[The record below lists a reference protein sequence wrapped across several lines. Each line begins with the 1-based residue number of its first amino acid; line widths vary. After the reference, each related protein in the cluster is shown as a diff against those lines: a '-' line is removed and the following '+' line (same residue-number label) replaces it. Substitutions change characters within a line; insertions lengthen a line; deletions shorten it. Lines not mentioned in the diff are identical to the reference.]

1 MEKIILF
8 LILTLSLLTFN
19 CGLDYNI
26 IKTTGTS
33 FLNDDL
39 KYSIRY
45 YSDKNNNIS
54 TIQFTGD
61 TLVEGIEFK
70 RYNFDYQ
77 ENLFYH
83 LGDFEYKRILFDGY
97 NYEIPFFPTYLLK
110 NQKIYENY
118 DNNNFKYFYSC
129 SVDSVRV
136 LHLKSK
142 DYPSSY
148 FVTINITLIVGQDDT
163 TLFEK
168 YILNFERGIVG
179 FFKDGE
185 YFYLDSI
192 IY

>member
-33 FLNDDL
+33 FLNDDV

-61 TLVEGIEFK
+61 TTIEGIKYK

-83 LGDFEYKRILFDGY
+83 LGDFEYKRILFEGY
-97 NYEIPFFPTYLLK
+97 PYEIPFFSTYLLK
-110 NQKIYENY
+110 DQKIYESY
-118 DNNNFKYFYSC
+118 ENNGLKYFYSC
-129 SVDSVRV
+129 FVDSVKTLR
-136 LHLKSK
+136 
-142 DYPSSY
+142 DYTSSY
-148 FVTINITLIVGQDDT
+148 FVTINILLMVDQKDT
-163 TLFEK
+163 TFYEK
-168 YILNFERGIVG
+168 YILNFETGIVG
-179 FFKDGE
+179 FFKNGE

-192 IY
+192 ID